1 MCGYTCGPCG
11 VAVPSTSKY
20 CVRPIYNLD
29 GMSRG
34 AFIKRAKKGDHI
46 AQPGFFWCEYFEGE
60 HYSVDF
66 KNDKKNKRWI
76 QDITVIG
83 IKKDLYKFIAWK
95 KIGKKFIIPWSE
107 GFNNVDYI
115 NIEYIGD
122 RPIEMHLRRNYD
134 FVGHN
139 YTELKVVWESDGE
152 RQPPGK
158 GWVFIKSE
166 EDIGIDK
173 RKGFYA
179 R

>member
-1 MCGYTCGPCG
+1 
-11 VAVPSTSKY
+11 
-20 CVRPIYNLD
+20 
-29 GMSRG
+29 MSRG
-34 AFIKRAKKGDHI
+34 AFIKKAKKSEYVAH
-46 AQPGFFWCEYFEGE
+46 PGFFWCEYFEGE

-66 KNDKKNKRWI
+66 RNDRKNKRWV

-95 KIGKKFIIPWSE
+95 KIGKKFTIPWSE

-139 YTELKVVWESDGE
+139 YTELKVVWESDGG
-152 RQPPGK
+152 RQPPGR
-158 GWVFIKSE
+158 GWTFIKSE
-166 EDIGIDK
+166 EDIDMDK
-173 RKGFYA
+173 RKGFYG